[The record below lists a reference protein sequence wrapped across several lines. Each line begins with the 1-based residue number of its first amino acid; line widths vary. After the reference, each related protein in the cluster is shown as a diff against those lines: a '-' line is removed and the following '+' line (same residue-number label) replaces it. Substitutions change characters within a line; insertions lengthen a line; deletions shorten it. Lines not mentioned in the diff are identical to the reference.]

1 MKEEKEREHQEL
13 ADLRS
18 LVFSLQKGGK
28 TVDEPDMP
36 VEAECSTKSPYE
48 VQTETLVFGG
58 HTSWTN
64 AIKPMLTGNVRF
76 IDKDYL
82 FNINIIKN
90 ADMIWIQ
97 TNALSHK
104 MYYRIV
110 DTARALKIPIRYFAS
125 ASAQK
130 CAGQVMAA
138 DRLPLVYRRAM

>member
-1 MKEEKEREHQEL
+1 MHSLLVREN
-13 ADLRS
+13 R
-18 LVFSLQKGGK
+18 
-28 TVDEPDMP
+28 
-36 VEAECSTKSPYE
+36 C
-48 VQTETLVFGG
+48 VQ
-58 HTSWTN
+58 
-64 AIKPMLTGNVRF
+64 
-76 IDKDYL
+76 DKDYL